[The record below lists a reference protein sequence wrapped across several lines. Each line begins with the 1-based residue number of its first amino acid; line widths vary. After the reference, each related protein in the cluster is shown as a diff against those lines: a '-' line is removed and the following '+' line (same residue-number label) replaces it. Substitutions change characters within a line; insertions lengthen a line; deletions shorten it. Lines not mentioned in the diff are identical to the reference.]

1 MSAGIVSHV
10 LERIPFEPDVPEV
23 LRQARVM
30 PGSEMA
36 DELVELAAVAS
47 QLARPKALYL
57 VAYVS
62 ERGEDYVEVEGC
74 RFTSSVL
81 RVNLDQAH
89 RVFPY
94 LATCGWELHQWAE
107 GISDPLQRYWADVVK
122 QLALVHALRALDD
135 HIATMYA
142 PGDTSA
148 MNPGSL
154 HDWPIEQQAAL
165 FDLLGATVRAIGV
178 QLTASMLMIPNKTVS
193 GIRFPTTA
201 HFESCQLCPRENCP
215 GRRTPFDS
223 TLSNTKY
230 AATSHHVA

>member
-1 MSAGIVSHV
+1 
-10 LERIPFEPDVPEV
+10 
-23 LRQARVM
+23 
-30 PGSEMA
+30 MA
-36 DELVELAAVAS
+36 DELVELAAAAS

-62 ERGEDYVEVEGC
+62 DRGEGYVEVEGR

-107 GISDPLQRYWADVVK
+107 GLSDPLQRYWADVVK

-154 HDWPIEQQAAL
+154 PDWPIEQQAAL
-165 FDLLGATVRAIGV
+165 FDLLGAAVPAIGV
-178 QLTASMLMIPNKTVS
+178 QMTPSMLMVPNKSVS

-201 HFESCQLCPRENCP
+201 HFESCQLCPREHCP
-215 GRRTPFDS
+215 GRRAPFDS
-223 TLSNTKY
+223 ALSSTKY
-230 AATSHHVA
+230 AAASHPMA

>member
-1 MSAGIVSHV
+1 MSAGVVSHV
-10 LERIPFEPDVPEV
+10 LERIPFAPDVPEL
-23 LRQARVM
+23 LRQARVK

-36 DELVELAAVAS
+36 DELLEQAAVAS

-57 VAYVS
+57 VAYVTD
-62 ERGEDYVEVEGC
+62 RGEDYVEVEGH

-81 RVNLDQAH
+81 RVNLEQAH

-107 GISDPLQRYWADVVK
+107 GIADPLLRYWADVLK
-122 QLALVHALRALDD
+122 QLALLQALRALDE
-135 HIATMYA
+135 HIATVYA

-154 HDWPIEQQAAL
+154 PDWPIEQQAVL
-165 FDLLGATVRAIGV
+165 FALLGAAARAIGV
-178 QLTASMLMIPNKTVS
+178 QLTASMLMIPNKSVS
-193 GIRFPTTA
+193 GIRFPTTE

-215 GRRTPFDS
+215 GRRAPFDS
-223 TLSNTKY
+223 ALSSTKY
-230 AATSHHVA
+230 AAASHHVA

>member
-1 MSAGIVSHV
+1 MSANVVSHV
-10 LERIPFEPDVPEV
+10 LERIPFAPDVPEV
-23 LRQARVM
+23 LRQARVK
-30 PGSEMA
+30 PGSELA
-36 DELVELAAVAS
+36 DELRELAAAAS
-47 QLARPKALYL
+47 QIARPKGLYL

-62 ERGEDYVEVEGC
+62 DRGEDYVEVEGH

-81 RVNLDQAH
+81 RVNLEQAH

-107 GISDPLQRYWADVVK
+107 GIADPLQRYWADVLK
-122 QLALVHALRALDD
+122 QMALVQALRALDA
-135 HIATMYA
+135 HIATVYA

-154 HDWPIEQQAAL
+154 PDWPIEQQAAL
-165 FDLLGATVRAIGV
+165 FDLLGAAAPAIGV
-178 QLTASMLMIPNKTVS
+178 QLTTSMLMIPNKSVS

-215 GRRTPFDS
+215 GRRAPFDS
-223 TLSNTKY
+223 ALASTKY
-230 AATSHHVA
+230 ARSL